1 MIGDFEHVFIDGTV
15 RLHALVKG
23 EGPLVLMC
31 HGFPGLSYSFRHQL
45 RALRLRPGAGASCPS
60 NAGAAAWSC

>member
-23 EGPLVLMC
+23 EGPLVLV
-31 HGFPGLSYSFRHQL
+31 HV
-45 RALRLRPGAGASCPS
+45 
-60 NAGAAAWSC
+60 GAAVYHHVVQKDDVLRRMLPGKGTQAL